1 MTYLMITSP
10 LGVIMGYVMNS
21 VVYET
26 PGWRFSFYIQSIL
39 LAPSLFGLVFIPS
52 KYFDLNLIAT
62 EQDKMQK
69 ASEISEDKE
78 SSSKL

>member
-78 SSSKL
+78 SRSKL

>member
-1 MTYLMITSP
+1 MITSP

-69 ASEISEDKE
+69 AKEAKEDKE
-78 SSSKL
+78 SSSKLVRR

>member
-39 LAPSLFGLVFIPS
+39 LAPSLFWLVFIPS

-69 ASEISEDKE
+69 ASEISEDKV
-78 SSSKL
+78 SNSKL